1 MPQTLTGW
9 ILFAAVVVA
18 GADGGYSVAMVVM
31 ITCDNRKIDRRDVVA
46 AVTLGTMLIVSGA
59 LLLLV
64 EGR

>member
-9 ILFAAVVVA
+9 ILYAAVVVA
-18 GADGGYSVAMVVM
+18 GAGGGYSAARVVM
-31 ITCDNRKIDRRDVVA
+31 TVSDGREIDRRDVVA
-46 AVTLGTMLIVSGA
+46 AVTFGSMLIVSGV